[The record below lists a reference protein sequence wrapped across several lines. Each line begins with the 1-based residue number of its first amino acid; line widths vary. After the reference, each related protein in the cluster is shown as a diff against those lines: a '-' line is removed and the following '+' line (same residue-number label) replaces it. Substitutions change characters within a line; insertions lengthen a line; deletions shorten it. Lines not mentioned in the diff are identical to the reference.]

1 MGWPERIQR
10 LHAESGGLLDLLIVT
25 PSNLLALIA
34 LAHAG
39 DAAADRIANAT
50 SEMMTIVRQGSRRV
64 PTLCTGCS
72 KPLRAG
78 RYNIVVASA
87 ADATKVDDAITMAFC
102 DRQVCGSTPAAIQRQ
117 AAAALRK
124 IWPGVRQVP
133 IAS

>member
-50 SEMMTIVRQGSRRV
+50 SEMMTIVRQGSRRA

-72 KPLRAG
+72 KPLRSG
-78 RYNIVVASA
+78 RYNVVVASA
-87 ADATKVDDAITMAFC
+87 ADATKVDDAITMAIC

-117 AAAALRK
+117 AVAALRK

-133 IAS
+133 MAS

>member
-1 MGWPERIQR
+1 MDWPERIQR
-10 LHAESGGLLDLLIVT
+10 LHAESGGVLDLLIVA
-25 PSNLLALIA
+25 PSDLSALIA

-50 SEMMTIVRQGSRRV
+50 SEMMTIVRRGSRRM

-78 RYNIVVASA
+78 RYNVVVASA
-87 ADATKVDDAITMAFC
+87 ADATKVDDAITMAIC
-102 DRQVCGSTPAAIQRQ
+102 DRQLCGSTPAAIQRQ

-133 IAS
+133 MAS